1 VKVSRSIALAG
12 GVALVAVIVT
22 ATALGSAKAPAAH
35 NAKFTAALVSDIV
48 GFNDAGFN
56 KLQLQGLNQATAKV
70 GATALPLVSHST
82 SDYAPNFN
90 TAIRK
95 GANLVVAA
103 GYLLAPT
110 IKTYA
115 QKFPNT
121 KFAITDDSYKDAGG
135 FKNVQGIVYATQ
147 QGGCLAGILAAKMA
161 QKLGGHAIGAVGGL
175 KIPSVDQYIAGYR
188 FCAAKVVP
196 GTKTIVQYSNDFAAA
211 DKCQTVAQ
219 NEIGQGAKVI
229 FPVAGGCGLGA
240 MKAADAAKLWSIG
253 VDVDQSKDAK
263 NVLTS
268 ATKHTDTGVYDT
280 VLAAATGKFKGG
292 TDVLFNLKNGGVGLG
307 KIAASVPKAWITL
320 LNGYKAKMIKGTFSP
335 PAKL

>member
-1 VKVSRSIALAG
+1 VKVSRWIALSG
-12 GVALVAVIVT
+12 VVALLAVI
-22 ATALGSAKAPAAH
+22 AAAFGSAKAPAAH
-35 NAKFTAALVSDIV
+35 NAKFTAALVSDVV

-56 KLQLQGLNQATAKV
+56 KLQLQGLNKAAAKT
-70 GATALPLVSHST
+70 GATALPEVSHSS

-90 TAIRK
+90 NAIRK

-110 IKTYA
+110 IKTYS
-115 QKFPNT
+115 QKFPNV

-135 FKNVQGIVYATQ
+135 GKNVQGITYATE
-147 QGGCLAGILAAKMA
+147 QGGCLVGVLAAKMA
-161 QKLGGHAIGAVGGL
+161 QKLGGHAIGAVGGI
-175 KIPSVDQYIAGYR
+175 KIPSVDQYIAGYKY
-188 FCAAKVVP
+188 CAAKAVP
-196 GTKTIVQYSNDFAAA
+196 GTKTIVAYSNDFAAA

-240 MKAADAAKLWSIG
+240 MKAADSAKLWSIG

-263 NVLTS
+263 RVLTS

-280 VLAAATGKFKGG
+280 VVAAATGKFKGG

-307 KIAASVPKAWITL
+307 KITSAVPKSWVTL
-320 LNGYKAKMIKGTFSP
+320 LNSYKAKLIAGTLKP
-335 PAKL
+335 PVKL

>member
-1 VKVSRSIALAG
+1 VKVSRWIALS
-12 GVALVAVIVT
+12 GVLALLAVI
-22 ATALGSAKAPAAH
+22 AAAFGSAKAPAAH
-35 NAKFTAALVSDIV
+35 NAKFTAALVSDVV

-56 KLQLQGLNQATAKV
+56 KLQLEGLNKAAAKV
-70 GATALPLVSHST
+70 GATALPEVSHS
-82 SDYAPNFN
+82 SGDYAPNFN

-110 IKTYA
+110 IKTYSK
-115 QKFPNT
+115 KFPNV

-135 FKNVQGIVYATQ
+135 GKNVQGITYATE
-147 QGGCLAGILAAKMA
+147 QGGCLVGVLAAKMA
-161 QKLGGHAIGAVGGL
+161 QKLGGHAIGAVGGI
-175 KIPSVDQYIAGYR
+175 KIPSVDQYIAGYKY
-188 FCAAKVVP
+188 CAAKAVP
-196 GTKTIVQYSNDFAAA
+196 GTKTIVAYSNDFEAQ

-240 MKAADAAKLWSIG
+240 MKAADTAKLWSIG
-253 VDVDQSKDAK
+253 VDVDQSKLAK

-280 VLAAATGKFKGG
+280 VIAAATGKFKGG

-307 KIAASVPKAWITL
+307 KIASSVPKSWITL
-320 LNGYKAKMIKGTFSP
+320 LNSYKAKLIAGTLKP
-335 PAKL
+335 PVKL

>member
-1 VKVSRSIALAG
+1 MKVSRSIALAG
-12 GVALVAVIVT
+12 VVALVAVMVT
-22 ATALGSAKAPAAH
+22 ATAFGSAKAPAAH
-35 NAKFTAALVSDIV
+35 DAKFSAALVSDVV

-56 KLQLQGLNQATAKV
+56 KLQLQGLNRAAAKV
-70 GATALPLVSHST
+70 GATALPEVSHSS

-115 QKFPNT
+115 AKFPNV

-135 FKNVQGIVYATQ
+135 GKNVQGIVYATQ
-147 QGGCLAGILAAKMA
+147 QGGCLVGILAAKMA

-175 KIPSVDQYIAGYR
+175 KIPSVDQYIAGYKY
-188 FCAAKVVP
+188 CAAKVVP
-196 GTKTIVQYSNDFAAA
+196 GTKTIVAYSNDFAAQ

-229 FPVAGGCGLGA
+229 FPVAGGCGIGA
-240 MKAADAAKLWSIG
+240 MKAADSAKLWSIG
-253 VDVDQSKDAK
+253 VDVDQSKLAK

-280 VLAAATGKFKGG
+280 VIAAATGKFKGG
-292 TDVLFNLKNGGVGLG
+292 TDVLFDLKNGGVGLG
-307 KIAASVPKAWITL
+307 KISASVPKAWITL
-320 LNGYKAKMIKGTFSP
+320 MNGYKAKMIAGTFKP